1 MTATD
6 ELDDFYADSVIVET
20 KTGNAGIGPIYA
32 AAQTIDGLL
41 VDGNRL
47 VANANGAQETSTAQF
62 TTRPE
67 NGPAFAPGSRVTI
80 GARVSYVITA
90 TTSSAGA
97 LDLPAHCRVAL
108 T

>member
-6 ELDDFYADSVIVET
+6 ELDDFYADSVTVET
-20 KTGNAGIGPIYA
+20 KTGGGGVGAIFA
-32 AAQTIDGLL
+32 AAQTVKGLL

-47 VANANGAQETSTAQF
+47 VRNADGQEVTATAAF

-67 NGPAFAPGSRVTI
+67 NGSIFAPGSRVTI
-80 GARVSYVITA
+80 GARKSFVIT
-90 TTSSAGA
+90 TTVSSAGA